1 MTRHAPHAALL
12 AYADG
17 RLDAAAAAEI
27 RALVEA
33 CPHCRR
39 KLEDVRALGALA
51 AEAAASDVPPK
62 EELPMRLDAALDA
75 ALDDVV
81 LRHVVVPNPSAP
93 AADRRGAGGDRERG
107 SAAPRSGVG
116 VRIGVAVG
124 VVAAFAAAV
133 FVYRGLFVGD
143 SDAGGPPPVVAAA
156 LELVGR
162 AIVEPDRSAVRG
174 VGDRTHLEVRATAAT
189 HLVVLRVAGA
199 EVVAVYPDP
208 NPLLWTY
215 GRTEPF
221 AAGETARIPPSP
233 ALDPFVADLPPGA
246 AYVAVAVREAPTAAG
261 VDEMLRTARGAHV
274 AKRGAAAVVEALRV
288 RGFTA
293 VELR

>member
-1 MTRHAPHAALL
+1 MKRHAPHAALL

-17 RLDAAAAAEI
+17 RLDATAAAEI

-75 ALDDVV
+75 ALEDVV
-81 LRHVVVPNPSAP
+81 RRHVTAP
-93 AADRRGAGGDRERG
+93 AAAAPEAAAGRRGEAADRATEPR
-107 SAAPRSGVG
+107 AARRGVG
-116 VRIGVAVG
+116 WRLGVTVG
-124 VVAAFAAAV
+124 VVAAFAVAV
-133 FVYRGLFVGD
+133 VAYRTLFVGPTD
-143 SDAGGPPPVVAAA
+143 DGGAPPVVVAAI
-156 LELVGR
+156 ELVGR
-162 AIVEPDRSAVRG
+162 AIVETDRDAVRG
-174 VGDRTHLEVRATAAT
+174 AGDRTHLEVRATAET

-199 EVVAVYPDP
+199 EVVVVYPDP

-215 GRTEPF
+215 GRTAPF

-261 VDEMLRTARGAHV
+261 VEELLRVARA
-274 AKRGAAAVVEALRV
+274 AKGAAAVVEALRV
-288 RGFTA
+288 RGLSA
-293 VELR
+293 VEVR